1 MRNYKRFYKNTD
13 FLLKLFIFVIVMKIL
28 LIGEYSNLHNT
39 LADGLRKLG
48 HTVVVASNGDFW
60 KNYPR
65 DIDLQRTLTKA
76 GTIIFLWRLLK
87 ALPKMR
93 GYDVV
98 QIINPIFV
106 ELTPKYIFPLYKYL
120 RRNNKKVFMSACGM
134 DYYWLKAGVDCVFR
148 YGDFNIGDELRQSPE
163 IETFKAE
170 YLNGAKRELNEYI
183 ARDCDGIISA
193 LYEYDVCYRKDY
205 LNKLQYIPLP
215 INLSEITPRI
225 PHPETDKMRFFIG
238 IQKTRN
244 EYKGTDVMYRC
255 LLRLEEKY
263 PEKME
268 IVKVESVPYAQY
280 CRLMDTSDVLL
291 DQLYSYT
298 PSMNSLLAMAKG
310 LALVG
315 GGEEENYE
323 ILGETELRPI
333 VNVLPDEEDV
343 YAKLE
348 ALVLNPE
355 DLKKR
360 QQDSAIY
367 VERYHDHI
375 KVAQQYVEFWSK

>member
-48 HTVVVASNGDFW
+48 HIVVVASNGDFW

-76 GTIIFLWRLLK
+76 GTISFLWRLFK

-120 RRNNKKVFMSACGM
+120 RRNNNKVFMSACGM
-134 DYYWLKAGVDCVFR
+134 DYYWLKAGIDCVFR
-148 YGDFNIGDELRQSPE
+148 YGDFNIGNELRQSPE
-163 IETFKAE
+163 IDGFKAE
-170 YLNGAKRELNEYI
+170 YLNGAKKELNEYI
-183 ARDCDGIISA
+183 ASDCDGIISA
-193 LYEYDVCYRKDY
+193 LYENDVCYRPKY
-205 LNKLQYIPLP
+205 THKLQFIPEP

-360 QQDSAIY
+360 QQDSVTY

-375 KVAQQYVEFWSK
+375 KVAQQYVDFWSK

>member
-48 HTVVVASNGDFW
+48 HIVVVASNGDFW

-65 DIDLQRTLTKA
+65 NIDLQRTLTKA
-76 GTIIFLWRLLK
+76 GTISFLWRLFK

-120 RRNNKKVFMSACGM
+120 RRNNNKVFMSACGM
-134 DYYWLKAGVDCVFR
+134 DYYWLKAGIDCVFR
-148 YGDFNIGDELRQSPE
+148 YGDFNIGNELRQSPE
-163 IETFKAE
+163 IDGFKAE
-170 YLNGAKRELNEYI
+170 YLNGAKKELNEYI
-183 ARDCDGIISA
+183 ASDCDGIISA
-193 LYEYDVCYRKDY
+193 LYENDVCYRPKY
-205 LNKLQYIPLP
+205 THKLQFIPEP

-360 QQDSAIY
+360 QQDSVTY

-375 KVAQQYVEFWSK
+375 KVAQQYVDFWSK